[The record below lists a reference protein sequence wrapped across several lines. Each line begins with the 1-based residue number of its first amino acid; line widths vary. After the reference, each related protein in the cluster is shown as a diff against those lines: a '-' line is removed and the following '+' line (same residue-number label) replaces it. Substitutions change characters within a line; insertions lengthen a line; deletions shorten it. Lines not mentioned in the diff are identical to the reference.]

1 MALRNQPY
9 LPLYIQDFL
18 TDEKLMECSSSA
30 TGIYIRIMCVMHKS
44 EEYGTILLKQ
54 KDKQCVKQ
62 DENFAYKI
70 AKYMP
75 YSFDEILAGLSELIN
90 EGVLQIDGD
99 KLIQK
104 RMIRDNYISI
114 ERGKAGKKGGEKT
127 QKFAKAKNKA
137 NTENEIENENVIVID
152 IKKGGA
158 GEKID
163 FIDRIV
169 HSFKDQY
176 ENVNNIDYSILNK
189 GKEREAAGKLLS
201 QYKKRHP
208 EADSEQALTA
218 LDSYFAACVRIKDGW
233 YRDNMSLPIII
244 SKFNA
249 INKILRDGKS
259 RTNPG
264 ISDQEFS
271 ELIKSM

>member
-1 MALRNQPY
+1 MAKDPA
-9 LPLYIQDFL
+9 FL
-18 TDEKLMECSSSA
+18 FYPGDWLGGTMLFTRHHKGAYMDILMAQFNNGHMSEKQIKIVLGKDDEHLWEE
-30 TGIYIRIMCVMHKS
+30 VLKS
-44 EEYGTILLKQ
+44 KF
-54 KDKQCVKQ
+54 VQ
-62 DENFAYKI
+62 DEAGNYYNQKL
-70 AKYMP
+70 
-75 YSFDEILAGLSELIN
+75 DNEINKRRKFTQSRKDN
-90 EGVLQIDGD
+90 LQ
-99 KLIQK
+99 
-104 RMIRDNYISI
+104 N
-114 ERGKAGKKGGEKT
+114 
-127 QKFAKAKNKA
+127 AKNKD
-137 NTENEIENENVIVID
+137 NHMDSHMDKHMENENENVIVID
-152 IKKGGA
+152 IKKGGV

-169 HSFKDQY
+169 HSFKEQY
-176 ENVNNIDYSILNK
+176 ENVNNIDYIILNK

-208 EADSEQALTA
+208 EADSEQTLTA
-218 LDSYFAACVRIKDGW
+218 LESYFAACVRIKDGW